1 MVKRGHRLVR
11 AFTRFGH
18 VNAQLLGP
26 RALGNAFGS
35 VSSIFL
41 LIAGFMSWVNSYYNA
56 DVIAEQFPIS
66 FSVYNWTLIVGLIE
80 VYVFGYI
87 AGFVLATLYNR
98 RIS

>member
-1 MVKRGHRLVR
+1 
-11 AFTRFGH
+11 
-18 VNAQLLGP
+18 
-26 RALGNAFGS
+26 
-35 VSSIFL
+35 
-41 LIAGFMSWVNSYYNA
+41 MSWVNSYYNA